1 MKKKTSRLA
10 AAVAGCA
17 LLTVG
22 LALPAEA
29 HDRSV
34 PLISCGPD
42 DLFQCG
48 YGQVRDSHQI
58 IDACDTRADGDGLY
72 VKYRL
77 LGGGSGKV
85 GDGNGSAAGC
95 GIRRVGTYGTNP
107 VVAIKVCVDQ
117 VIDEC
122 TNGWKIA

>member
-1 MKKKTSRLA
+1 VKKKTSRLA
-10 AAVAGCA
+10 AAVAGCG
-17 LLTVG
+17 LLTFG

-29 HDRSV
+29 HDRRV
-34 PLISCGPD
+34 TLIYCGPD
-42 DLFQCG
+42 QLFACG

-95 GIRRVGTYGTNP
+95 GIRRVGSTAAP
-107 VVAIKVCVDQ
+107 VVQFNVCVDGL
-117 VIDEC
+117 VWDPC
-122 TNGWKIA
+122 TGWQWS

>member
-1 MKKKTSRLA
+1 MKKTSRLA

-34 PLISCGPD
+34 GLIACGAEG
-42 DLFQCG
+42 LFQCG
-48 YGQVRDSHQI
+48 YGQERDSHQI
-58 IDACDTRADGDGLY
+58 IDACDTRKDGYGLY

-77 LGGGSGKV
+77 LGGGEGKV

-95 GIRRVGTYGTNP
+95 GIRRVGSTAAPIVQFN
-107 VVAIKVCVDQ
+107 VCSDQ
-117 VIDEC
+117 LIDQC
-122 TNGWKIA
+122 TGWQWA

>member
-1 MKKKTSRLA
+1 VKKRTRLA
-10 AAVAGCA
+10 AAVAGCG

-29 HDRSV
+29 HDVSAAT
-34 PLISCGPD
+34 LGCGAEG
-42 DLFQCG
+42 LFVCG

-58 IDACDTRADGDGLY
+58 IDACDTRADGNGLF

-95 GIRRVGTYGTNP
+95 GIRRVGSTAAP
-107 VVAIKVCVDQ
+107 VVQYNVCSDQ
-117 VIDEC
+117 LIDQC
-122 TNGWKIA
+122 TGWLWS

>member
-1 MKKKTSRLA
+1 VKKTSRLA
-10 AAVAGCA
+10 AAVAGCG

-29 HDRSV
+29 HDKRV
-34 PLISCGPD
+34 TLIYCGAD
-42 DLFQCG
+42 DLFECG

-58 IDACDTRADGDGLY
+58 VDACDTRADGDGVY

-95 GIRRVGTYGTNP
+95 GIRRVGSTAAP
-107 VVAIKVCVDQ
+107 VVQFNVCVEALLWDP
-117 VIDEC
+117 C
-122 TNGWKIA
+122 TGWVWS